1 MAFLNLFK
9 TKFFLFILLP
19 ALLLGFSDNI
29 KAQDTAM
36 VVQSI
41 GTGIIRGKDVAAA
54 REEAIS
60 NAMVTSVQRA
70 MTDLIPAETF
80 ISNFKKLDESIFAN
94 VGNYILEYKILAE
107 NSSGKSYRIMVET
120 TLFAEKIR
128 QMLSSLETVSDKTE
142 LPKVLFFLAEQNV
155 GDILPSF
162 WWGEDPS
169 FIKSHSEKAFA
180 NSLVKHGFS
189 IIDHEGMLLYQSDTT
204 YINNPYLSN
213 KEAIELG
220 KRLNADIILVGTAI
234 AQVEPATMGA
244 SVRSFKAELSIRAIR
259 IDTGEEIT
267 SMDQQSVAVSG
278 DNASGGR
285 DALSNAGTVAGKSLA
300 PRIAQAWKNAETTS
314 GQIQIFVNGTSNLGS
329 FVNLRKSLAQVPGI
343 TNLRIKETMADEA
356 LILVDYTGSAENLAK
371 ALTQKSF
378 DNFKINIFEVGHK
391 HISMDLISGQGD
403 PRR

>member
-70 MTDLIPAETF
+70 MTDVIPTETF

-94 VGNYILEYKILAE
+94 VGDFILEYKILAE

-128 QMLSSLETVSDKTE
+128 QILSSLETVSDKTE

-220 KRLNADIILVGTAI
+220 KHLNADIILVGTAI

-244 SVRSFKAELSIRAIR
+244 TVRSFKAELSIRAIR

-285 DALSNAGTVAGKSLA
+285 DALSTAGTVAGKSLA
-300 PRIAQAWKNAETTS
+300 PRIAQEWKNAETTS

-329 FVNLRKSLAQVPGI
+329 FVNLRKSLAQVPGV

-391 HISMDLISGQGD
+391 HISMDLIPGQGD